1 MEVTAITGELVK
13 AWLNEARKDR
23 NWLAD
28 QVGSSPNTVRNWL
41 GPCGKLPLKIALKIA
56 RLMDSLPTDCTQS
69 VAPVGKPD
77 PHSLVI
83 KLSDH
88 DLSILA
94 KYRQLSGQ
102 DTAVIARSLL
112 LDHCLKYLSK

>member
-1 MEVTAITGELVK
+1 VK

-56 RLMDSLPTDCTQS
+56 HLMELLPTDCTRG
-69 VAPVGKPD
+69 VAPSARPD
-77 PHSLVI
+77 PHLLQLQ
-83 KLSDH
+83 LSDH

-94 KYRQLSGQ
+94 RYKQASGQ
-102 DTAVIARSLL
+102 SVDVLARSLL